1 MLYLT
6 VNMIFLVLI
15 EWAEL
20 FLYIDSTKKR
30 AARRNAKTLTL
41 SFLIYHGKSYYLDSN
56 IQRQF
61 EKIKSC
67 NFLIY
72 LV

>member
-1 MLYLT
+1 
-6 VNMIFLVLI
+6 MIFLVLI
-15 EWAEL
+15 EWSEL
-20 FLYIDSTKKR
+20 FLYIDLIKKR

-61 EKIKSC
+61 EKL
-67 NFLIY
+67 NPATFLYI
-72 LV
+72 

>member
-6 VNMIFLVLI
+6 GNMIFLVSI
-15 EWAEL
+15 ECAEL
-20 FLYIDSTKKR
+20 FLYIDLTKKR
-30 AARRNAKTLTL
+30 VARRNGKTLTL

-61 EKIKSC
+61 EKL
-67 NFLIY
+67 NPATFLYI
-72 LV
+72 

>member
-6 VNMIFLVLI
+6 VNMIFLELI
-15 EWAEL
+15 EWSEL
-20 FLYIDSTKKR
+20 FLYIDLIKKR

-61 EKIKSC
+61 EKL
-67 NFLIY
+67 NPATFLYI
-72 LV
+72 